1 MILERCKESYVT
13 IKRVYPW
20 SAYYGPKNVEAL
32 MVLKLEFY
40 NDVPPAYLLEYN
52 CILVEVFLEDDG
64 VTFFFIITIVII

>member
-1 MILERCKESYVT
+1 
-13 IKRVYPW
+13 
-20 SAYYGPKNVEAL
+20 